1 MDINSKQKRDE
12 AVDDR
17 LTVKTFFPDWF
28 VTSKMLEKF
37 NDALLPNNSIP
48 FLMKILL
55 KLYFLA
61 NEMGIICNL

>member
-37 NDALLPNNSIP
+37 NDALLPNNSIL

-61 NEMGIICNL
+61 NEMVVICNL

>member
-17 LTVKTFFPDWF
+17 LTVKTFFPNWF

-37 NDALLPNNSIP
+37 NDALLPNNSIL

>member
-37 NDALLPNNSIP
+37 NDVLLPNNSIL

-61 NEMGIICNL
+61 NEMVVICNL

>member
-1 MDINSKQKRDE
+1 MDINSKQKLDE

-37 NDALLPNNSIP
+37 NDALLPNNSIL

-61 NEMGIICNL
+61 TEMGVICNL

>member
-37 NDALLPNNSIP
+37 NDALLPNNSIL

-61 NEMGIICNL
+61 NEMVVISNL

>member
-1 MDINSKQKRDE
+1 MDINSKQKRNE

-37 NDALLPNNSIP
+37 NDALLPNNSIL

-61 NEMGIICNL
+61 TEMGVICNL

>member
-37 NDALLPNNSIP
+37 NDALLPNNCIL

-61 NEMGIICNL
+61 NEMGVICNL

>member
-17 LTVKTFFPDWF
+17 LTVKTFFRDWF

-37 NDALLPNNSIP
+37 NDALLPNNSIL

>member
-37 NDALLPNNSIP
+37 NDALLPNNSIL

-61 NEMGIICNL
+61 NEMGVICNL

>member
-37 NDALLPNNSIP
+37 NDALLPNNSIL

-61 NEMGIICNL
+61 NEIGVICNL

>member
-37 NDALLPNNSIP
+37 NDALLPNNSIL

>member
-37 NDALLPNNSIP
+37 NDALLPNNSIL
-48 FLMKILL
+48 FLMEILL

-61 NEMGIICNL
+61 TEMGVICNL

>member
-37 NDALLPNNSIP
+37 NDALLPNNSIL

-61 NEMGIICNL
+61 NEMGDICNL

>member
-12 AVDDR
+12 AVDDH

-37 NDALLPNNSIP
+37 NDALLPNNSIL

-61 NEMGIICNL
+61 NEMGVICNL

>member
-37 NDALLPNNSIP
+37 NDALLPNNSIL

-61 NEMGIICNL
+61 TEMGVICNL

>member
-37 NDALLPNNSIP
+37 NDALFPNNSIL

-61 NEMGIICNL
+61 NEMGVICNL

>member
-17 LTVKTFFPDWF
+17 LTVKAFFPDWF

-37 NDALLPNNSIP
+37 NDALLPNNSIL

-61 NEMGIICNL
+61 NEMGVICNL